1 MQKLNLKTSE
11 RYKTIYFVIVH
22 LELSFNHISW
32 TLINYDNINF
42 INLKNRT
49 ISKILEIRH
58 MLTLERKI
66 THWIAD
72 FSAKMTLIKLR
83 CERHQ
88 KLVKSLQSVQEMFI
102 YLTTTLNNLVRKS
115 VKERGIWIGY
125 IYIC

>member
-1 MQKLNLKTSE
+1 
-11 RYKTIYFVIVH
+11 
-22 LELSFNHISW
+22 
-32 TLINYDNINF
+32 
-42 INLKNRT
+42 
-49 ISKILEIRH
+49 

-115 VKERGIWIGY
+115 VKERGI
-125 IYIC
+125 